1 MMEQALEYTQ
11 SMISIVALICI
22 VVIAISVIM
31 LLYRAIVGP
40 TNPDRAVALDN
51 IGVNLMAL
59 AGLMA
64 IVLVTTQL
72 NDVVLLIGILLFI
85 GTIAVAKFLEKG
97 VIIERDLD

>member
-1 MMEQALEYTQ
+1 MEQALEYTQ